1 MEIVDNSEV
10 FNVLMANFSKA
21 FDCLYHVLLITNP
34 EAYCFDLK
42 SMRLNQQYFQTE
54 QYFQTKQYFQT
65 ENIYKVRNAY
75 SSYKEYFYGI
85 LQRVNLCPFIGSL
98 IFFPG

>member
-1 MEIVDNSEV
+1 MEIVDNSEE

-21 FDCLYHVLLITNP
+21 FDCLYHVLLITNF

-42 SMRLNQQYFQTE
+42 SMRLNQQCFQTE
-54 QYFQTKQYFQT
+54 QYFQT

-75 SSYKEYFYGI
+75 GSYKEYF
-85 LQRVNLCPFIGSL
+85 
-98 IFFPG
+98 